1 MKRFL
6 PAAKV
11 LLSAGALTAIFM
23 RIDVRDAA
31 ATLANA
37 DPAWVGLALLVN
49 LVAVA
54 LSSLLWRSVI
64 VGGDKPR
71 IGNLLRAYLGG
82 LFYNN
87 LGFGTAPGDASRIAA
102 LAAANGP
109 GRAAVSVLA
118 ERVLSLVAL
127 LALASGGAA
136 LLFSDRPV
144 LATGIWVV
152 VAAGIAALGILAYAV
167 PHAVRRFRGL
177 SRLTVL
183 LEGTNDAALALLHDP
198 RRLGRGLFVAIGV
211 QSCTVVA
218 AMCTTAAVGAPLPPI
233 TAFAVV
239 PLIALLV
246 LMPVSVQG
254 IGVREST
261 YVYFLAFAA
270 IDAEHALGAAF
281 LSYCTTLIVSL
292 AGGGVLVAEAVASR
306 RRQARTESDSGLRV
320 AA

>member
-1 MKRFL
+1 L

-37 DPAWVGLALLVN
+37 DPRWVGLALLVN
-49 LVAVA
+49 LAAVA

-102 LAAANGP
+102 LAANGT

-261 YVYFLAFAA
+261 YVYFLAFAG